1 MHKKKINNNV
11 PKKFIQG
18 LRPLSTTLPLQVRK
32 ILKKNGFNLSS
43 LVDNWTRIVGRDV
56 SSNCYPIN
64 VKSQRGSKNVCLV
77 LNVMHGK
84 EMDIEYDKRNIIDKI
99 NTHFGYDYIKKI
111 EVKIMNNSYRVKKHI
126 SPKKNKVNFDKNLRK
141 INNLNLKNNLKKLIE
156 AFNEK

>member
-1 MHKKKINNNV
+1 
-11 PKKFIQG
+11 
-18 LRPLSTTLPLQVRK
+18 
-32 ILKKNGFNLSS
+32 
-43 LVDNWTRIVGRDV
+43 
-56 SSNCYPIN
+56 
-64 VKSQRGSKNVCLV
+64 
-77 LNVMHGK
+77 MHGK

-111 EVKIMNNSYRVKKHI
+111 EVKIMNNSYRAKKHI